1 MTRQRRLVMRKVL
14 PVVLLLTLVLTWI
27 GAQDTQVLLNTFQ
40 RNFERAEQL
49 DIKLKIL
56 NDSIKAGPYGMGPL
70 YLDAVDYVVDHSDLL
85 LKDTLVKQIAI
96 LSVQQIQVVGYTKAK
111 SSLWQLFK
119 VVEDTA
125 LRVGVLSTLG
135 VVGQGDETAVRN
147 IVEWL
152 NSENTLVLTS
162 RRADIQVIKQAVITL
177 GELKN
182 SRAFAVL
189 FTVRELQYSDTILK
203 LAKEALLSLEGDLK
217 ENLIRIIQE
226 GPLSE
231 KLSALKMTMATD
243 TLQSAQ
249 RAEIAEIGL
258 EVGMYTT
265 TSDTDEQRI
274 ARDIRRVALKVL
286 SDAKWSKTSSLAV
299 EHFGM
304 SLVEFDRG
312 VVAKS
317 YLLEAIYGLGNMGTH
332 ESAER
337 LTLYLE
343 LLNSYTEHGR
353 AYDEQIVLAV
363 LENLRMLGDKVAF
376 ANLSYTQYLN
386 YSDEVKK
393 SAQIAIDDLKW

>member
-1 MTRQRRLVMRKVL
+1 MRKVL

-56 NDSIKAGPYGMGPL
+56 NDSIKVGPYGMGPL
-70 YLDAVDYVVDHSDLL
+70 YLDAVDYVVDHSGML
-85 LKDTLVKQIAI
+85 LKDTLIKKIAI
-96 LSVQQIQVVGYTKAK
+96 LSVEQIRAVGYTEAT
-111 SSLWQLFK
+111 STLWQLFK
-119 VVEDTA
+119 VVEETA
-125 LRVGVLSTLG
+125 LRVGVLSALG

-152 NSENTLVLTS
+152 NSENALVLTS

-177 GELKN
+177 GELKS

-189 FTVRELQYSDTILK
+189 FTVRELPYSDTISK
-203 LAKEALLSLEGDLK
+203 LAGEALLSLEGDLK

-231 KLSALKMTMATD
+231 KLSALKMTMASD
-243 TLQSAQ
+243 KLQSAQ

-265 TSDTDEQRI
+265 ASDTDEQRI
-274 ARDIRRVALKVL
+274 ARDTRRVALKVL
-286 SDAKWSKTSSLAV
+286 SDAKWSKASSLAV

-312 VVAKS
+312 VAAKS

-363 LENLRMLGDKVAF
+363 LENLHLLGDKIAF

-386 YSDEVKK
+386 YSDKVKK
-393 SAQIAIDDLKW
+393 SAQNAIADLKW

>member
-1 MTRQRRLVMRKVL
+1 MRKVL

-27 GAQDTQVLLNTFQ
+27 GAQNTQVLLNTFQ

-49 DIKLKIL
+49 EIKLKIL
-56 NDSIKAGPYGMGPL
+56 KDSVKAGPYGMGPL

-85 LKDTLVKQIAI
+85 LQDTLVKQIAI
-96 LSVQQIQVVGYTKAK
+96 LSVEQIQVVGYTKAK
-111 SSLWQLFK
+111 SSLWQLFR
-119 VVEDTA
+119 VVEDTT
-125 LRVGVLSTLG
+125 LRVGILSALG
-135 VVGQGDETAVRN
+135 VVGQGDETTVRG

-152 NSENTLVLTS
+152 NSENTLALTS
-162 RRADIQVIKQAVITL
+162 RRTDLQVVKQAVITL
-177 GELKN
+177 GELKS

-189 FTVRELQYSDTILK
+189 FTVRELRFSDAISK
-203 LAKEALLSLEGDLK
+203 LAVEALLSLEGDLK

-231 KLSALKMTMATD
+231 KLSALNMTMATD
-243 TLQSAQ
+243 RLQNAQ

-258 EVGMYTT
+258 EVGMYST

-274 ARDIRRVALKVL
+274 VRDIRRVALKIL
-286 SDAKWSKTSSLAV
+286 SDAKWSKASSLAV

-304 SLVEFDRG
+304 SLVEYDRG
-312 VVAKS
+312 VVSKS
-317 YLLEAIYGLGNMGTH
+317 YLLEAIHGLGNMGTH

-363 LENLRMLGDKVAF
+363 IENLRLLGDKVAF

-386 YSDEVKK
+386 YSDAVKK
-393 SAQIAIDDLKW
+393 SAQNAIDGLKW

>member
-1 MTRQRRLVMRKVL
+1 MRKVL
-14 PVVLLLTLVLTWI
+14 PVVLLLTTVLAWI
-27 GAQDTQVLLNTFQ
+27 GAQDTQVLLNTFR

-70 YLDAVDYVVDHSDLL
+70 YLDAVDYVVEHSDIL
-85 LKDTLVKQIAI
+85 LKDTLAKQIAL
-96 LSVQQIQVVGYTKAK
+96 LSAKQIQVVGYTRAK
-111 SSLWQLFK
+111 TSLWQLFK
-119 VVEDTA
+119 VVEETT
-125 LRVGVLSTLG
+125 LRIGVLSALG
-135 VVGQGDETAVRN
+135 VVGHGDETVIRS

-152 NSENTLVLTS
+152 SSENALFPTP
-162 RRADIQVIKQAVITL
+162 RRADLRLIEQAILTL
-177 GELKN
+177 GEFKS

-189 FTVRELQYSDTILK
+189 FTVRELQYSDAISK
-203 LAKEALLSLEGDLK
+203 LAEEALLSLEGDLT

-231 KLSALKMTMATD
+231 KLSALKMAVATD

-265 TSDTDEQRI
+265 TRDTDEQKI
-274 ARDIRRVALKVL
+274 ARDIRAMALKVL
-286 SDAKWSKTSSLAV
+286 SDAKWLKASSLAI

-304 SLVEFDRG
+304 SLVAFDRG
-312 VVAKS
+312 VVSKP
-317 YLLEAIYGLGNMGTH
+317 YLLEAIDGLGNMGTH

-353 AYDEQIVLAV
+353 VYDEQIVLAV
-363 LENLRMLGDKVAF
+363 LENLRLLGDKVAF

-386 YSDEVKK
+386 YSDVVKK
-393 SAQIAIDDLKW
+393 AAQNAVDNLKW